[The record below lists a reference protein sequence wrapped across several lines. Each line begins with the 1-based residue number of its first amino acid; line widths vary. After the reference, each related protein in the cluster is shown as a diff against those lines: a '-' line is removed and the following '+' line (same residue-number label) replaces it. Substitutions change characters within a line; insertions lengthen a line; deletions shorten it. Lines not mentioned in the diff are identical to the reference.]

1 LSAVL
6 VALPLAMATHAVIF
20 TMTVVLL
27 HVVTS
32 RRVTSAAR
40 TLRER
45 YERQL
50 RLWDLYLDGYMK
62 GE

>member
-1 LSAVL
+1 ML
-6 VALPLAMATHAVIF
+6 VALLLAMATHAVMS
-20 TMTVVLL
+20 TLTVVLL
-27 HVVTS
+27 RAVTS

-50 RLWDLYLDGYMK
+50 RLWDLYLK
-62 GE
+62 GD